1 MDVQMEN
8 RNRRKAQN
16 ANIDKN
22 PNPNESDII
31 NNEHDN
37 IYLDEISEESQFQQ
51 RNYFGNKRGDTEN
64 PLFEAGSLYQSQS
77 V

>member
-8 RNRRKAQN
+8 RNRRNPKTP
-16 ANIDKN
+16 KN
-22 PNPNESDII
+22 QKPPNPNESDII

-37 IYLDEISEESQFQQ
+37 IYLDEESEESQFQQ

-64 PLFEAGSLYQSQS
+64 PLFEAGSLYQS
-77 V
+77 